1 MSERRSGGGV
11 AGLDWGR
18 LQPSAEHPPPTPFTE
33 ENVLENAHWPVN
45 YCSALCPCPSLQ
57 NRAGA
62 TGGGAPVAGEWGGGA
77 RLRTQ
82 GRPTC
87 RCPGDFTW
95 GGTLPAAPDLSFP
108 GCFGPGGGGGGW
120 SEGSPI
126 LAEGRAQPWG
136 RADQPGSPP
145 PPTPGLCSAGSFHS
159 QVFLLSPGACYAGS
173 KEGGEADRGGGLP
186 GSWRSSEKAGLV
198 GPTAAE
204 GPLQAA
210 GDPVGGGR
218 PGASDRLGAGPG
230 ASILIWKVLAFL
242 LTEDS
247 FPRVP
252 ASSCLWCVCVCVSI
266 CLRLG
271 SAQPRGARVSRRSQC

>member
-1 MSERRSGGGV
+1 MVVGGGLRAPPSSQRDAPSPG
-11 AGLDWGR
+11 AGQISLAPR
-18 LQPSAEHPPPTPFTE
+18 PRPP
-33 ENVLENAHWPVN
+33 
-45 YCSALCPCPSLQ
+45 
-57 NRAGA
+57 
-62 TGGGAPVAGEWGGGA
+62 
-77 RLRTQ
+77 
-82 GRPTC
+82 
-87 RCPGDFTW
+87 
-95 GGTLPAAPDLSFP
+95 
-108 GCFGPGGGGGGW
+108 
-120 SEGSPI
+120 
-126 LAEGRAQPWG
+126 
-136 RADQPGSPP
+136 
-145 PPTPGLCSAGSFHS
+145 PGLCSAGSFHS